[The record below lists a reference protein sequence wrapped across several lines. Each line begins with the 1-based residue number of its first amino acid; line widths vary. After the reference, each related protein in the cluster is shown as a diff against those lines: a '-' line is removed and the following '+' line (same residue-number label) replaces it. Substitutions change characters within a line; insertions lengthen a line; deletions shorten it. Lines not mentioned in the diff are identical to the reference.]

1 MPPEFARPAVR
12 VLPSCQQV
20 LSQFE
25 RGTHLDVVGCI
36 PDERVVTVE
45 RYDPFQ
51 YLQDLIGILDRIE
64 RF

>member
-1 MPPEFARPAVR
+1 
-12 VLPSCQQV
+12 
-20 LSQFE
+20 
-25 RGTHLDVVGCI
+25 VGCI

>member
-1 MPPEFARPAVR
+1 
-12 VLPSCQQV
+12 
-20 LSQFE
+20 
-25 RGTHLDVVGCI
+25 VGCI

-45 RYDPFQ
+45 RYDPFR